1 MAVPDAMHNC
11 QHRAIDLLYKEFV
24 RIAPCTASLLI
35 NIIDAISDSGQNSPR
50 RWLEPE
56 IPGAPAPQQGG
67 HKYPPRPSQPL
78 SPTIKHHYLCI
89 AIS

>member
-35 NIIDAISDSGQNSPR
+35 NIIDAISDSGQNSHVDGWSLKYLALR
-50 RWLEPE
+50 HRSRVATNTRL
-56 IPGAPAPQQGG
+56 APLN
-67 HKYPPRPSQPL
+67 PSPPL
-78 SPTIKHHYLCI
+78 SNTTIF
-89 AIS
+89 A